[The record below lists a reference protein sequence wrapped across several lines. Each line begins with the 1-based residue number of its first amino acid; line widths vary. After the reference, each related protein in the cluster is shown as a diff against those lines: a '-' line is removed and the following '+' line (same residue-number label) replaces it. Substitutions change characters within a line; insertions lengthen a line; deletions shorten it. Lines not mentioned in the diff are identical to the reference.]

1 MNFKVRKIFAIFI
14 LVLLLIIE
22 SSSYYG
28 IKGID
33 NLAYVVAI
41 GLDIGDKENLNLS
54 LQISVPNNSGSSSDS
69 SQSSSVVVNSIECP
83 SISTGITLFNSYLG
97 KEVNLSHCKVLVISE
112 ELASQG
118 IEEYLYTLINDVQF
132 RSDSNLII
140 SKCDAKTYLEYSA
153 PVLDK
158 VSARYYEIAPTS
170 SEYTGYTESISCN
183 EFLSAMTYNS
193 AEPVAILGS
202 INTEQTQ
209 KVSSESSNNSSYYTA
224 GQTPI
229 SGESGVENMG
239 LAVFNNDKLVGELNG
254 LESICHLIISN
265 KLKNA
270 QIRIPS
276 PIENLDYIDLYIEL
290 EKQTKSSVY
299 LTNSTPYI
307 KSKIKVNAKMQSMNR
322 NIDLTDD
329 TLTSKIEKSAEAF
342 LKEKISNYLY
352 KTSKELHSDI
362 DQFGLYA
369 LKYFNTQEEWNSY
382 NWLHHYKDAF
392 FDVNVDVNLRSSY
405 LLVDT
410 SEGTK

>member
-1 MNFKVRKIFAIFI
+1 MNFKVRKVFAIFI
-14 LVLLLIIE
+14 LAILLIIS

-41 GLDIGDKENLNLS
+41 CLDVGDNEDLNLS
-54 LQISVPNNSGSSSDS
+54 LQISIPNSGNGSSSDS

-83 SISTGITLFNSYLG
+83 SINTGINLFNSYLG

-112 ELASQG
+112 ELASKG

-170 SEYTGYTESISCN
+170 SEYTGYTESITCN
-183 EFLSAMTYNS
+183 EFLSAMTYTS

-202 INTEQTQ
+202 INSKETQ
-209 KVSSESSNNSSYYTA
+209 KIPSEVSNNDSYYTA

-229 SGESGVENMG
+229 SGEAGVENMG
-239 LAVFNNDKLVGELNG
+239 LAVFKDDTLVGELNG

-276 PIENLDYIDLYIEL
+276 PIENLDYIDLYIEM
-290 EKQTKSSVY
+290 ENQTKSSVY

-307 KSKIKVNAKMQSMNR
+307 KSRISISAKMQSMNR
-322 NIDLTDD
+322 EIDLKDENV
-329 TLTSKIEKSAEAF
+329 TSQIEKAAKSF
-342 LKEKISNYLY
+342 LEEKISNYLY

-369 LKYFNTQEEWNSY
+369 LKYFTIQDEWKAY

-392 FDVNVDVNLRSSY
+392 FDIDVNVNLRSSY
-405 LLVDT
+405 LLIDT
-410 SEGTK
+410 SEG

>member
-1 MNFKVRKIFAIFI
+1 MNFKVRKVFAIFI
-14 LVLLLIIE
+14 LAILLIIS

-41 GLDIGDKENLNLS
+41 GLDVGDNEDLNLS
-54 LQISVPNNSGSSSDS
+54 LQISIPNSGNGSSSDS

-83 SISTGITLFNSYLG
+83 SINTGINLFNSYLG

-112 ELASQG
+112 ELASKG

-170 SEYTGYTESISCN
+170 SEYTGYTESITCN
-183 EFLSAMTYNS
+183 EFLSAMTYTS

-202 INTEQTQ
+202 INSKETQ
-209 KVSSESSNNSSYYTA
+209 KIPSEVSNNDSYYTA

-239 LAVFNNDKLVGELNG
+239 LAVFKDDTLVGELNG

-276 PIENLDYIDLYIEL
+276 PIENLDYIDLYIEM
-290 EKQTKSSVY
+290 ENQTKSSVY

-307 KSKIKVNAKMQSMNR
+307 KSRIYISAKMQSMNR
-322 NIDLTDD
+322 EIDLKDENV
-329 TLTSKIEKSAEAF
+329 TSQIEKAAKSF
-342 LKEKISNYLY
+342 LEEKISNYLY

-369 LKYFNTQEEWNSY
+369 LKYFTIQDEWKAY

-392 FDVNVDVNLRSSY
+392 FDIDVNVNLRSSY
-405 LLVDT
+405 LLIDT
-410 SEGTK
+410 SEG

>member
-1 MNFKVRKIFAIFI
+1 MNFKIRKVFAIFI
-14 LVLLLIIE
+14 LAILLIIS

-41 GLDIGDKENLNLS
+41 GLDVGDNEDLNLS
-54 LQISVPNNSGSSSDS
+54 LQISIPNSGNGSSSDS

-83 SISTGITLFNSYLG
+83 SINTGINLFNSYLG

-112 ELASQG
+112 ELASKG

-140 SKCDAKTYLEYSA
+140 SKCDAKTYLEYST

-170 SEYTGYTESISCN
+170 SEYTGYTESITCN
-183 EFLSAMTYNS
+183 EFLSAMTYTS

-202 INTEQTQ
+202 INSKETQ
-209 KVSSESSNNSSYYTA
+209 KIPSEVSNNDSYYTA

-229 SGESGVENMG
+229 SGEAGVENMG
-239 LAVFNNDKLVGELNG
+239 LAVFKDDTLVGELNG

-276 PIENLDYIDLYIEL
+276 PIENLDYIDLYIEM
-290 EKQTKSSVY
+290 ENQTKSSVY

-307 KSKIKVNAKMQSMNR
+307 KSRISVSAKMQSMNR
-322 NIDLTDD
+322 EIDLKDENV
-329 TLTSKIEKSAEAF
+329 TSQIEKAAKSF
-342 LKEKISNYLY
+342 LEEKISNYLY

-369 LKYFNTQEEWNSY
+369 LKYFTTQDEWKSY

-392 FDVNVDVNLRSSY
+392 FDIDVNVNLRSSY
-405 LLVDT
+405 LLIDT
-410 SEGTK
+410 SEG